1 MCHRMDEIS
10 FLCAGDPREAYVSH
24 APTVDMAIDEQD
36 GAYEKADQDTGQQ
49 EQKHR
54 AHRDIETGDQ
64 QKECIAEAQR
74 FPCELTEQQGQ
85 EPRQQWKQ
93 CSPDR
98 KPARK
103 HSG

>member
-1 MCHRMDEIS
+1 M
-10 FLCAGDPREAYVSH
+10 
-24 APTVDMAIDEQD
+24 DEQD
-36 GAYEKADQDTGQQ
+36 HAYEKTDQNAGQQ

-74 FPCELTEQQGQ
+74 FPRELTEQQSQ

-93 CSPDR
+93 CGPDR
-98 KPARK
+98 MPE
-103 HSG
+103 